1 MAVDPTI
8 ANLDGIAAL
17 PRKNGE
23 RVFRLHGRGVPSVW
37 PCAER
42 QKYWALERDPVF

>member
-1 MAVDPTI
+1 LAVDPTI

-23 RVFRLHGRGVPSVW
+23 LVFQARGRGVPSVW
-37 PCAER
+37 P
-42 QKYWALERDPVF
+42 